1 VVLIDGQLNGIDRQ
15 IIDRTIQNR
24 NMIMNDPTWYDA
36 PRSFSMSER
45 IVIRNMSQRV
55 PATMAEIVGRP
66 DLSSAPMLMNGD
78 WKRSLQ
84 AFIARMSKVHD
95 PGRYPLAITI
105 RHILDQFY
113 DAHSGEFAASAE
125 GLRSAIRYDGF
136 TRPEA

>member
-1 VVLIDGQLNGIDRQ
+1 MVLIDGQLNGIDRQ

-24 NMIMNDPTWYDA
+24 HMIMNDPTWYDS
-36 PRSFSMSER
+36 PRSYSMQER
-45 IVIRNMSQRV
+45 IAIRSMSQRI
-55 PATMAEIVGRP
+55 PASQVEIVNRP
-66 DLSSAPMLMNGD
+66 DLTSTPMLMDGD

-84 AFIARMSKVHD
+84 AFIACVSKIHD
-95 PGRYPLAITI
+95 PGRFPLAITI